1 MHNSAPASSQLSS
14 DLLVDI
20 IETLETYGLDRDDYQ
35 LQDWVD
41 VEALEQVL
49 ASSKGDISVR
59 FTVRDVQLV
68 ATPDEVEVLV
78 ESSSGPDGS

>member
-1 MHNSAPASSQLSS
+1 MHNSAPASSQPSS
-14 DLLVDI
+14 NLLIDI

-68 ATPDEVEVLV
+68 ATPDEVQVLV
-78 ESSSGPDGS
+78 ESSSDSDGS